1 MRPISM
7 GYAILAVAVLCA
19 PVAALMASRGPDAP
33 APPHNEPA
41 MQQRFI
47 VKYRAGTEP
56 ARDPHAVQAH
66 LDQVADAL
74 SQTGKAAASPKLS
87 WLRRLAVGAD
97 VFSVDPALDA
107 AGTRRLL
114 EALQAD
120 ADVDYAEP
128 DGIMTIQR

>member
-33 APPHNEPA
+33 TPHNEPA

-66 LDQVADAL
+66 LDQVAEAL
-74 SQTGKAAASPKLS
+74 PRSGKAGSTLRLS

-107 AGTRRLL
+107 DGTRRLL
-114 EALQAD
+114 DALQAD
-120 ADVDYAEP
+120 GEVDYAEP

>member
-33 APPHNEPA
+33 APHNEPA

-74 SQTGKAAASPKLS
+74 PRTGKAASAPKLS

-97 VFSVDPALDA
+97 VFSVAPALDA
-107 AGTRRLL
+107 DGTRRLL
-114 EALQAD
+114 DALQAD
-120 ADVDYAEP
+120 TEVDYAEP